1 MMEKPIVIIDE
12 RERAS
17 EIPELLVKKGVSIRF
32 RQLPVGDYLI
42 SEKIAIERK
51 SLKDFSKSIFD
62 GRLFDQISRLKE
74 AYDIPVII
82 VEGDY
87 TELPFVTE
95 NLNALRGALLSLAI
109 DFDIKII
116 HSINKEETAE
126 YIALIAKHEM
136 KKQGSSQYPLVK
148 GKPPKIE
155 KIKDWQLYVLQSLPG
170 IGIKSAEKLLNEFKN
185 LKNVFNA
192 SEKELARI
200 IGEAK
205 ARKVIEVINKRIDE
219 ETNLSAFTGEKK
231 IRSS

>member
-1 MMEKPIVIIDE
+1 MEKPIVIIDE